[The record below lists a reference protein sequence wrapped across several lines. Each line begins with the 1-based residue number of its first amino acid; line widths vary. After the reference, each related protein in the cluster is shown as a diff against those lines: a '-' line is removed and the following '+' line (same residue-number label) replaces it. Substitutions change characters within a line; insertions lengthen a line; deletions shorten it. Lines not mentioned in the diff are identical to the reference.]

1 MSQTPAADPARD
13 NVSEPHRQNVQPTG
27 MTAWVGLVAF
37 AGVMMLLLGMFH
49 VVEGFVALFREEVYQ
64 VGYTE
69 LTVHVDWSTWGWVH
83 LIAGVVVMAAGIGL
97 FTGQTWARV
106 AAVVLAMISAI
117 LNIGFLAA
125 YPVWGVLMIGLNVLV
140 IWAVTMHGA
149 EVKE

>member
-13 NVSEPHRQNVQPTG
+13 NASEPPRQNVQPTD

-125 YPVWGVLMIGLNVLV
+125 YPVWGVLMIGLNVLI